1 MKIILLLILFCKALI
16 YLYVLSV
23 IRELVFFLSNA
34 RVLTNLKPYS
44 NKVIVLYCTTLL
56 YCTVLYCAVLCRTA
70 LHCTVLHCTI
80 LYCTVL
86 FCTALYCIALYCT
99 DLYCTAL
106 HCTVLFCSV
115 LYCTIRY
122 CIVLYCL
129 LYCTACMI
137 DTATKVTQKPRFSW
151 RSLKLV
157 RCCHLV
163 SKSSAYFT
171 QFEKLKI
178 FLSIYTWKHIRNVTY
193 LDVLSLTI

>member
-1 MKIILLLILFCKALI
+1 M
-16 YLYVLSV
+16 
-23 IRELVFFLSNA
+23 
-34 RVLTNLKPYS
+34 
-44 NKVIVLYCTTLL
+44 YCTI
-56 YCTVLYCAVLCRTA
+56 LYCAVLYCAA
-70 LHCTVLHCTI
+70 LHCIV

-86 FCTALYCIALYCT
+86 FCIVLFCTALH
-99 DLYCTAL
+99 CTAL
-106 HCTVLFCSV
+106 HCTVLICTALHCIVLFCSV
-115 LYCTIRY
+115 LY

-178 FLSIYTWKHIRNVTY
+178 FLTIYTWKHIRNVTY